1 MASNGIEPHAHATTG
16 RPCHAVA
23 FRLGAESMTDDPN
36 TADFDDLDD
45 LELFF
50 EFAATRE
57 RSIRNRLVERHM
69 GLAAHIAK
77 RFSRPGGTEE
87 DLRQV
92 AMLGLVKAIDRFD
105 PHYGVRFAAFAG
117 STIEGELKRH
127 FRDHS
132 WTVRVPRSA
141 KDLHLL
147 VRRATD
153 ELVHKSGRSP
163 SVAEIATHLG
173 IERDDVLRGL
183 AASSAYHV
191 GTIHSTGTDGDA
203 ETPLDRM
210 DALASEESGYDQ
222 AMDSHIVDGLL
233 ARLPDREREIV
244 RLRFYDQLSQE
255 QIAAAVG
262 VSQMQV
268 SRLLRASFEKMRQW
282 METDGDEI
290 DA

>member
-1 MASNGIEPHAHATTG
+1 
-16 RPCHAVA
+16 
-23 FRLGAESMTDDPN
+23 MTDDR
-36 TADFDDLDD
+36 DDDVLDGVDDLDD
-45 LELFF
+45 LDLFF
-50 EFAATRE
+50 EFAATRH

-77 RFSRPGGTEE
+77 RFSRTGGTEE

-141 KDLHLL
+141 KDLHLT

-153 ELVHKSGRSP
+153 ELVHQTGKSP
-163 SVAEIATHLG
+163 SVDEIAAHLG

-183 AASSAYHV
+183 AATSAYHV
-191 GTIHSTGTDGDA
+191 GTIHTTGNDGDG
-203 ETPLDRM
+203 ETPLDRI
-210 DALASEESGYDQ
+210 DALASEEVGYER
-222 AMDSHIVDGLL
+222 AMDSQIVEGLL
-233 ARLPDREREIV
+233 ARLPERERQIV

-255 QIAAAVG
+255 QIAEAVG

-282 METDGDEI
+282 M
-290 DA
+290 DAEGVEDVT